1 MKKTNLTAKQQ
12 AVINQ
17 VVADFESG
25 KVAEVCAMATFE
37 IPGDMP
43 AAKWTLSNRW
53 LAYLTTGS
61 MDARTFN
68 QWKKV
73 SRFVKRGERAGM
85 IWRPIIVPV
94 KDEDGKPTNE
104 TKCVGFKPV
113 SVFGLSQTDGA
124 DVDYQEPNIR
134 PDLPLLDVAKA
145 LNVNVRADWFDGL
158 GYGSCKVD
166 GSAITLNT
174 DSAKVFFHELAHAA
188 HAKLTDGKTLKGG
201 QDAYQEIVAEFVA
214 EVLRRI
220 VNPNDVDTSGNSYR
234 YIKHYADGQGW
245 DIGDA
250 CVKVLRD
257 AGKIV
262 ELVLKT
268 ADEINSPALQDVA
281 A

>member
-1 MKKTNLTAKQQ
+1 MKNLTAKQT

-25 KVAEVCAMATFE
+25 KVAEICAMATFQ

-43 AAKWTLSNRW
+43 SSKWTLSNRW
-53 LAYLTTGS
+53 LAMLTTGS
-61 MDARTFN
+61 LDARTFN

-73 SRFVKRGERAGM
+73 GRCVNRGERAGM
-85 IWRPIIVPV
+85 IWRPLIIPV
-94 KDEDGKPTNE
+94 KDEDGNKTDK
-104 TKCVGFKPV
+104 TKCIGFKPMA
-113 SVFGLSQTDGA
+113 VFGVNQTAGDA
-124 DVDYQEPNIR
+124 VDYQEPEVSSE
-134 PDLPLLDVAKA
+134 LPLLDVAKA
-145 LNVNVRADWFDGL
+145 LGIEVKADWFTGSA
-158 GYGSCKVD
+158 YGSCKVD

-188 HAKLTDGKTLKGG
+188 HARLTDGKELKGG
-201 QDAYQEIVAEFVA
+201 QVAYQEIVAEFVA

-220 VNPNDVDTSGNSYR
+220 VNPDDADTSGNSYR
-234 YIKHYADGQGW
+234 YISHYAADEGW
-245 DIGDA
+245 DIGQA

-262 ELVLKT
+262 ELILDT
-268 ADEINSPALQDVA
+268 AADLDTVGQEVA